1 MNDAL
6 RQIAIVFAKDVL
18 IEWRARSRMFA
29 LVCFAL
35 TTLLLFGFAIGPAT
49 DVLRRHAAGY
59 LWLAILFT
67 STALLTRSMQ
77 VEEESGAMDSMLLAP
92 TRPAAVFYGK
102 SLANSAQ
109 LILLGA
115 LALPI
120 TLVICD
126 AQLVE
131 PWWRLAASI
140 AMGAMALAAPGTL
153 YSALTVRIAGQQ
165 LLMPLLL
172 FPLVVP
178 AVLAAV
184 KSTSLALLG
193 DVMEQ
198 SNAWLQLLLLFNII
212 YWSLCG
218 VLFGRVVES

>member
-1 MNDAL
+1 MTDAL

-92 TRPAAVFYGK
+92 TRPAAIFYGK

-115 LALPI
+115 
-120 TLVICD
+120 
-126 AQLVE
+126 
-131 PWWRLAASI
+131 
-140 AMGAMALAAPGTL
+140 
-153 YSALTVRIAGQQ
+153 
-165 LLMPLLL
+165 
-172 FPLVVP
+172 
-178 AVLAAV
+178 
-184 KSTSLALLG
+184 
-193 DVMEQ
+193 
-198 SNAWLQLLLLFNII
+198 
-212 YWSLCG
+212 
-218 VLFGRVVES
+218 